1 MDHGLAYEALSRGSI
16 DVADAYSTDA
26 KIARYGLKVLAD
38 DRRFFPS
45 YEAVFLYRAGAA
57 RRAPRAIAAIRAL
70 SGTIDADSIGRLN
83 AEAEIDGRTFAV
95 DRRRSSCAT
104 RDGGAPSGADAP
116 PREGSG
122 SGQGCS
128 RSSAPRGPRT

>member
-1 MDHGLAYEALSRGSI
+1 MDHGLAYEALARGSI

-57 RRAPRAIAAIRAL
+57 RRAPRAIEAIRAL
-70 SGTIDADSIGRLN
+70 SGTIDGDSIGRLN
-83 AEAEIDGRTFAV
+83 AEAEIDGRTFASIAQEFLR
-95 DRRRSSCAT
+95 DARRAAAPAGPRSV
-104 RDGGAPSGADAP
+104 RGGP
-116 PREGSG
+116 GSG
-122 SGQGCS
+122 PGCC
-128 RSSAPRGPRT
+128 RSSAPRGRRT